1 MKLDDFF
8 FKMPNL
14 NTDPII
20 DDTTLRDGM
29 QMPGL
34 AARPK
39 DAAKIAE
46 LLTDVGAERIELFH
60 YQDVDK
66 KAAKLILKKKLDCRV
81 AAWCRT
87 LKADVDSAVDLGFDE
102 VGISHP
108 VSYGHLKAKWPNKT
122 SAELLGALVDV
133 VEYAAKT
140 YGLRTFVHGEDG
152 TRAEWGFEKQLVNA
166 VADAGAECYRVC
178 DTVGIGLPELDA
190 PLPVGIPAKIKALKK
205 ETRIKALEI
214 HTHDDLGNAVANTIA
229 AIRSAS
235 GLYEKIYINT
245 TYLGIGER
253 AGNAETEKIVLN
265 LYLNYGVKKYEAK
278 ICKLKEAAD
287 YISRAT
293 GFDVPRNQA
302 IVGKYGFTHESGIHT
317 CGVLSNPWT
326 YEPYPPELVGNSR
339 SLTIGKQSGKNII
352 KHKLIQL
359 TGVVPDDETVGAVLE
374 RVKAAYATGRRKSLD
389 DTEFKRLLHEFCILP
404 PEAAVEDI
412 PVHSECYLNVPL

>member
-1 MKLDDFF
+1 LKLDDFF
-8 FKMPNL
+8 FKMPML
-14 NTDPII
+14 QTDPII

-34 AARPK
+34 AAQPK

-46 LLTDVGAERIELFH
+46 LLTQVGAERIELFH

-66 KAAKLILKKKLDCRV
+66 KAAKLILSKKLDCRI
-81 AAWCRT
+81 AGWCRN
-87 LKADVDSAVDLGFDE
+87 LKADIDSALDLGFDE

-108 VSYGHLKAKWPNKT
+108 VSYAHLKTKWPNKT
-122 SAELLGALVDV
+122 SDELLAGLVDT

-140 YGLRTFVHGEDG
+140 HGLRTFVHGEDG
-152 TRAEWGFEKQLVNA
+152 TRAEWTFETQLVNA

-229 AIRSAS
+229 AIRAAS

-253 AGNAETEKIVLN
+253 AGNAETEKIILN
-265 LYLNYGVKKYEAK
+265 LYLNYGVKKYEGK
-278 ICKLKEAAD
+278 IGKFKETAD
-287 YISRAT
+287 FISKAT
-293 GFDVPRNQA
+293 GFAIPSNQA
-302 IVGKYGFTHESGIHT
+302 IVGKYGFAHESGIHT
-317 CGVLSNPWT
+317 HGVLSNPWT

-339 SLTIGKQSGKNII
+339 RLTIGKQSGKNVI
-352 KHKLIQL
+352 KHKIIQV
-359 TGVVPDDETVGAVLE
+359 TGVCPSGKTVAAVVE
-374 RVKAAYATGRRKSLD
+374 QVRAAYAGGRRKSLSEE
-389 DTEFKRLLHEFCILP
+389 EFERILRDLGFAP
-404 PEAAVEDI
+404 KSSLPQTISLTQNAA
-412 PVHSECYLNVPL
+412 